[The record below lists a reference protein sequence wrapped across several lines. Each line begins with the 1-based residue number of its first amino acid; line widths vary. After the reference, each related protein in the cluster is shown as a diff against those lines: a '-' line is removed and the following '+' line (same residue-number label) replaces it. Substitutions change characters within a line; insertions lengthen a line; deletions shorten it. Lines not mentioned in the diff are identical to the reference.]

1 MSDTPEVARRTK
13 CRVCGST
20 DLEQILSL
28 GNMPLANGFLR
39 SPLEFASERSYPLDL
54 YFCSACALMQ
64 LLDVVRPDI
73 LFRHY
78 LYVTGVSSTQ
88 VTHTSVYARALIDRL
103 GLGSKDLVVEIASN
117 DGSLLRP
124 FAAAG
129 VRTLGIEPAR
139 NLAADA
145 AANGIETVAEFF
157 THSLARRVRG
167 ERGPARV
174 VIGNNVLAHVDDPL
188 DLLAGCRE
196 LIADEGIIS
205 IEVPYVGDL
214 LARIEYDTIYHEHL
228 SYFSI
233 ASLLRAAEAVDLSAV
248 RIDRLP
254 VHGGSLRLTLSRSQ
268 AGHAPEVRALEEA
281 ERRAGLAGAARY
293 HQFACEVLESRT
305 AFLALLE
312 RLTAEGR
319 RIAGYAAPA
328 KGNTLMNFCGI
339 DDRLIRYTV
348 DKSPRKVGLYT
359 PGAHIHV
366 REVSALYAAE
376 TRPDYIVILA
386 WNISEEVMKQEHA
399 FHDTGGRFII
409 PIPRPHVI

>member
-1 MSDTPEVARRTK
+1 MPETPEIARRTI
-13 CRVCGST
+13 CRVCGSA

-28 GNMPLANGFLR
+28 GAMPLANAFLR

-54 YFCSACALMQ
+54 YFCGTCALMQ
-64 LLDVVRPDI
+64 LLDVVRADI
-73 LFRHY
+73 MFRHY

-88 VTHTSVYARALIDRL
+88 VTHTSRHARALIERL
-103 GLGSKDLVVEIASN
+103 GLGPKDLVVEIASN

-129 VRTLGIEPAR
+129 VKTLGIEPAR

-157 THSLARRVRG
+157 THALGRRVRA

-174 VIGNNVLAHVDDPL
+174 VIANNVLAHVDEVRDF
-188 DLLAGCRE
+188 LAGCSE

-214 LARIEYDTIYHEHL
+214 IERVEYDTIYHEHL

-233 ASLLRAAEAVDLSAV
+233 ASLLRAAEATDLAAV
-248 RIDRLP
+248 SIDRLP

-268 AGHAPEVRALEEA
+268 SGHAPEVRALESD
-281 ERRAGLAGAARY
+281 ERRAGLAGIARY
-293 HQFACEVLESRT
+293 RQFACEVLESRA
-305 AFLALLE
+305 AFLSLLE
-312 RLTAEGR
+312 RLTGEGR
-319 RIAGYAAPA
+319 RIAGYSAPA

-339 DDRLIRYTV
+339 DDRFIRYTV

-359 PGAHIHV
+359 PGAHIPV
-366 REVSALYAAE
+366 REVSALYAPE
-376 TRPDYIVILA
+376 TRPDYVVILA
-386 WNISEEVMKQEHA
+386 WNISEEVMQQEHA
-399 FHDTGGRFII
+399 FLDSGGRFII
-409 PIPRPHVI
+409 PIPRPQVI